1 LLSKSIKITNAHGIH
16 LRPASKMSDCA
27 MAYDSS
33 ISFIYANGKEANVKS
48 VISIL
53 ASGLKMGDT
62 IELRADGPDEE
73 EALKE
78 VSRALI
84 DSMNMD
90 D

>member
-1 LLSKSIKITNAHGIH
+1 
-16 LRPASKMSDCA
+16 
-27 MAYDSS
+27 
-33 ISFIYANGKEANVKS
+33 
-48 VISIL
+48 
-53 ASGLKMGDT
+53 MGDT